1 MTLTIE
7 RPALSSAAAAFLGK
21 ERKLFIDGKW
31 VPAKSGKS
39 FAVEDPAT
47 QDTIAHVPAGD
58 KEDIDLAVRAARRAF
73 ESGPWAHFSPA
84 ERSRMVWRLGDLLE
98 QHRDEFAELEA
109 LDNGKPVTNARQGDV
124 QGSIEMFRYMAG
136 WATRLNGE
144 TISVSS
150 PGNWHAYTLREPIG
164 VVGQIIP
171 WNFPLMM
178 AAWKLAPALAAGCTI
193 VLKPAEQTPLSALAV
208 RRTHSGSRRTR
219 RCGQH
224 RHRLRRDRGCGV
236 G

>member
-1 MTLTIE
+1 MTIAI
-7 RPALSSAAAAFLGK
+7 RKPALGAAATVFLAKEHKLLINGK
-21 ERKLFIDGKW
+21 G
-31 VPAKSGKS
+31 VAAQSGKT

-47 QDTIAHVPAGD
+47 EEVIAHVPAGE
-58 KEDIDLAVRAARRAF
+58 KADIDLAVAAARRAF
-73 ESGPWAHFSPA
+73 ETAPWSRLSPRD
-84 ERSRMVWRLGDLLE
+84 RSRMVWRLGDLLE

-171 WNFPLMM
+171 WNFPSYD
-178 AAWKLAPALAAGCTI
+178 GR
-193 VLKPAEQTPLSALAV
+193 VE
-208 RRTHSGSRRTR
+208 
-219 RCGQH
+219 
-224 RHRLRRDRGCGV
+224 DR
-236 G
+236 

>member
-1 MTLTIE
+1 MTITIE
-7 RPALSSAAAAFLGK
+7 RPALSSAAAAFLSK

-58 KEDIDLAVRAARRAF
+58 KDDIDLAVRAARRAF

-109 LDNGKPVTNARQGDV
+109 LDNGKP
-124 QGSIEMFRYMAG
+124 
-136 WATRLNGE
+136 
-144 TISVSS
+144 
-150 PGNWHAYTLREPIG
+150 
-164 VVGQIIP
+164 
-171 WNFPLMM
+171 
-178 AAWKLAPALAAGCTI
+178 
-193 VLKPAEQTPLSALAV
+193 
-208 RRTHSGSRRTR
+208 
-219 RCGQH
+219 
-224 RHRLRRDRGCGV
+224 
-236 G
+236 